1 MGKESYN
8 LLETKANDP
17 TTAVFGTRLDGSTFS
32 SDLSE
37 GPHWI
42 VAGQTGSGKS
52 VYMNSLLMSI
62 IYHSSPEEL
71 ELYAIDPK
79 KVEFSIYKG
88 MPFMPVPPVTDPS
101 DAYGLIAYVTWL
113 MDDRY
118 EYLQDVEVKNIKEY
132 NQLYDYGDKWIK
144 ETTQLYEQLS
154 DTNYIKKNVNAK
166 INEEDQTLE
175 ISHKGK
181 PAKKTIQEMIEVLND
196 ADIKLPDYDK
206 IEDLDVEKDIMKPFD
221 RYYKQTYSSLRNLKR
236 NYDKIRNSEGHKR
249 MTYIVVVI
257 DEYADLV
264 MTNSEVEDLV
274 VRLAQK
280 ARACGISLLIATQRP
295 SASIIS
301 PTIKANVPARIGLK
315 TTDSTNSS
323 IVIDEP
329 GLEKLKGYGDS
340 IVVLKDGTQERV
352 QGPFITNDEIIATF
366 DYLKEEFG
374 TPEFFDYKQ
383 KAVDLGLV
391 QWAEDYDEDTPWNE
405 KHVKKP
411 KKSLFG

>member
-8 LLETKANDP
+8 LLNTKANDP
-17 TTAVFGTRLDGSTFS
+17 TTAAFGTKLDGTPFST
-32 SDLSE
+32 DLSD

-52 VYMNSLLMSI
+52 VYMNSILMSI
-62 IYHSSPEEL
+62 MYHASPKEL
-71 ELYAIDPK
+71 EIYAIDPK
-79 KVEFSIYKG
+79 KVEFGVYKG
-88 MPFMPVPPVTDPS
+88 IPFMPVPPVTDPS
-101 DAYGLIAYVTWL
+101 DAYGLISYITWL

-118 EYLQDVEVKNIKEY
+118 EYLEDVEVKNIKEY
-132 NQLYDYGDKWIK
+132 NLLYDYGDKWLEDLKERLDMFENTQYISKKSQSKKAIEEIK
-144 ETTQLYEQLS
+144 EFLQM
-154 DTNYIKKNVNAK
+154 DNIKFDENADK
-166 INEEDQTLE
+166 SEL
-175 ISHKGK
+175 
-181 PAKKTIQEMIEVLND
+181 
-196 ADIKLPDYDK
+196 IKL
-206 IEDLDVEKDIMKPFD
+206 FN
-221 RYYKQTYSSLRNLKR
+221 RSYKQTKNRYESTKI
-236 NYDKIRNSEGHKR
+236 NYDKIRKGEGHKR

-264 MTNSEVEDLV
+264 MTNPEIEDLV

-315 TTDSTNSS
+315 VTDSTNSS

-352 QGPFITNDEIIATF
+352 QGPFITNEEIAATF
-366 DYLKEEFG
+366 DYLKEEYG
-374 TPEFFDYKQ
+374 SPELFDYKS
-383 KAVDLGLV
+383 KAVELGLV
-391 QWAEDYDEDTPWNE
+391 QWSEDYDENTPFEE

-411 KKSLFG
+411 KKSFF